1 MMKRFDI
8 DNLEFALDDCIKNK
22 KDIKKANGIVTT
34 YIVENKTVLIDE
46 VTVFYGDHNS
56 FGALKELFEA
66 HRSIPVKY
74 KN

>member
-1 MMKRFDI
+1 MKRFDI

-22 KDIKKANGIVTT
+22 KDIKKPNGIVTT
-34 YIVENKTVLIDE
+34 YIVRNKTVLIDE
-46 VTVFYGDHNS
+46 TTVFYGANHNS